1 MKKIITIF
9 SMMILFIFP
18 QYVNATIGED
28 EVALGGLSVR
38 SDIST
43 AVNIYGQ
50 PDRKNGQSYYW
61 GNGFEVRAD
70 NNNRINWIE
79 TTADNGI
86 STPSNLKVGSSVN
99 DLYRIYGRP
108 DNSWVELQGSAYVYQ
123 YEGGWNTLIFTAQ
136 NDKIIKIVATK
147 NIK

>member
-9 SMMILFIFP
+9 SMMILFLFP

-50 PDRKNGQSYYW
+50 PDRIHGQSYYW

-70 NNNRINWIE
+70 NHNKISWIE

-99 DLYRIYGRP
+99 DLYKIYGRP
-108 DNSWVELQGSAYVYQ
+108 DYSWVELQGSAYVYK

-147 NIK
+147 NIR